1 MQYAESL
8 LLSGQIVATYEV
20 DEESYGE
27 LRCVC
32 PHSKT
37 KVYYAYSYENEI
49 VYRNEL
55 PIYTEWRH
63 LEKLEID
70 TIVECQTK
78 NEYFYSEINALNDVA
93 KAQQINLLKPNLIEL
108 IKTSAIFEQPA
119 TFDDYSKAWNID
131 LFKWFAETL
140 ETAILGKEFQDRI
153 TYECQSLWKS
163 CVKKGLEDD
172 NGYLYGKL
180 TENFTS
186 YNHLTYGSQIA
197 SEMLKYALS
206 NFDTKDRRILICLAA
221 DEVAIEA
228 MEACASAVSA
238 FADSL
243 LKGNEK
249 RDFQQLWVENKYEAM
264 NEILKM
270 ATEIPDI
277 HKLFVKYHTNIL
289 FPFSIS
295 LCLIFWFIPW
305 LDELKKLN
313 QHSQTS

>member
-1 MQYAESL
+1 MRYAESL
-8 LLSGQIVATYEV
+8 LLCGQILDAEKVDKDSYE
-20 DEESYGE
+20 E
-27 LRCVC
+27 LLCVC
-32 PHSKT
+32 PVSGNKVILEEGCQREFPSGEIFPISQRWIQPVVSSISGRVYHRYYSAHSIKN
-37 KVYYAYSYENEI
+37 VDN
-49 VYRNEL
+49 RNNQAREQ
-55 PIYTEWRH
+55 R
-63 LEKLEID
+63 
-70 TIVECQTK
+70 
-78 NEYFYSEINALNDVA
+78 
-93 KAQQINLLKPNLIEL
+93 INLLKPNLIEL